1 MNYCKIYINKL
12 VWIGMMWWKYWLK
25 GDLVLILLSIWK
37 MKKKVSIRNVK
48 NFCIFKFKKYVKKCI
63 IKIYNLI
70 EFSFNIF

>member
-1 MNYCKIYINKL
+1 
-12 VWIGMMWWKYWLK
+12 
-25 GDLVLILLSIWK
+25 

-70 EFSFNIF
+70 EFSFNIFQKGV